1 MKALYIRISSVD
13 QNTARQEQSDITTYI
28 DKISGTTPFKMRPEG
43 GKLWDDI
50 VSGKVTEVI
59 VHSIDRLGRNSLDIL
74 NTINDI
80 TALGCNVIA
89 RKEGFSYLDEDG
101 KVNIYAKVLVG
112 VLSTLSEM
120 EFNIRKESQRE
131 GIQLAKE
138 RNAYSGNGRKV
149 GTVLTSEDFLS
160 KKSSVKVMKYIK
172 QGFSL
177 RGAAAQSSCSLGTVQ
192 KVIKLCKESDID
204 LSVCKK

>member
-13 QNTARQEQSDITTYI
+13 QNTARQEQSDIITYI
-28 DKISGTTPFKMRPEG
+28 DKISGTTPFKMRPYG
-43 GKLWDDI
+43 AKLWDDI
-50 VSGKVTEVI
+50 VSGKVSEVI

-80 TALGCNVIA
+80 TALGCNVVA

-138 RNAYSGNGRKV
+138 RNAYKGNGRKV

-177 RGAAAQSSCSLGTVQ
+177 RVAAVQCSVSLGTVQ

>member
-1 MKALYIRISSVD
+1 MKAQYVRVSHSD
-13 QNTARQEQSDITTYI
+13 QNTSRQVEFGATVYE
-28 DKISGTTPFKMRPEG
+28 DKISGTVPFKERPL
-43 GKLWDDI
+43 GKRLWDDI
-50 VSGKVTEVI
+50 CTKKVTEVI

-80 TALGCNVIA
+80 TAQGCNLTA
-89 RKEGFSYLDEDG
+89 RKEGFSYLDDDG

-120 EFNIRKESQRE
+120 EYSIRKESQRE

-138 RNAYSGNGRKV
+138 RNAYKGNGRKV

-177 RGAAAQSSCSLGTVQ
+177 RVAAVQCSVSLGTVQ

-204 LSVCKK
+204 LSVRKK